1 MLDKPKVGDMLATI
15 AAATIALPGTGA
27 AIGPY
32 SLELPR
38 AKISSIVGPSGS
50 GKTTLVRAI
59 VDRRKPVTGTIV
71 IDAEPTEVA
80 YVPQNVSDRLNGMA
94 SALRHMRDLSPGL
107 DRQEAA
113 DLLTRFRIPAD
124 ALRRLTGTYSVGQ
137 QQRLVLLMALL
148 RHPKLVI
155 LDEPTSALDIEMRR
169 ELGLILRRLADE
181 DGVTVLVT
189 THHLPFVSVISD
201 RIWRLSRTDAEPEA

>member
-1 MLDKPKVGDMLATI
+1 MLDKPKSGDVLATI
-15 AAATIALPGTGA
+15 AAATIALPGTA
-27 AIGPY
+27 TAIGPY

-59 VDRRKPVTGTIV
+59 VDRRQPLSGTIV
-71 IDAEPTEVA
+71 IDANPAEVA

-94 SALRHMRDLSPGL
+94 SALRHMRDVSPGL
-107 DRQEAA
+107 DAREAA
-113 DLLTRFRIPAD
+113 DLLERFRVPAD

-148 RHPKLVI
+148 RRPKLVI

-201 RIWRLSRTDAEPEA
+201 RVWRLSRTDAEADA